1 MSNKLVRRAIET
13 ELATWAAGE
22 GIPVAWENTQFE
34 PEVGQTFLRAFLLPA
49 PTESETLEG
58 EHRAYIG
65 VYQISIYVPINEG
78 AGVAETILDGLDL
91 LFPNNERFTVGP
103 SFQVQVISP
112 VRAGPAIQSGDWYLV
127 PASFEY
133 RADVV

>member
-13 ELATWAAGE
+13 ELAAWASGE

-49 PTESETLEG
+49 PTESQTLEG
-58 EHRAYIG
+58 EHRAYLG
-65 VYQISIYVPINEG
+65 FYQVSIYVPINEG
-78 AGVAETILDGLDL
+78 AGAAEAIVDELDS
-91 LFPNNERFTVGP
+91 LFPNNERFPVGLT
-103 SFQVQVISP
+103 FEVQVISP